1 MELKLSCFEFLFRT
15 IPEGLL
21 FILAIYIFSG
31 VKFEVKRFLVSGFV
45 LAIVTF
51 SVRMLPISYG
61 IHTMLNIII
70 FFSIQNLLIK
80 IDVNKSIKYS
90 ILTTI
95 LMFVCEGLNVI
106 FLQLFHANKMEEIFN
121 NPILKTLYG
130 LPSLVIFLITLLIYR
145 LIKSNKKEI
154 EYV

>member
-51 SVRMLPISYG
+51 LVRMLPISYG

-70 FFSIQNLLIK
+70 FFII
-80 IDVNKSIKYS
+80 IDFIISSNKSLNNFIFAFCFSTNKSI
-90 ILTTI
+90 
-95 LMFVCEGLNVI
+95 F
-106 FLQLFHANKMEEIFN
+106 
-121 NPILKTLYG
+121 
-130 LPSLVIFLITLLIYR
+130 
-145 LIKSNKKEI
+145 
-154 EYV
+154 